1 MIKVNDL
8 PMEHTKGMSVTDVIK
23 KCNFTFPLL
32 IVKID
37 GVYVPRDTYNSTS
50 VPDGST
56 LDIVHLIS
64 GG

>member
-8 PMEHTKGMSVTDVIK
+8 TIEFTQGMSVTDVIK

-37 GVYVPRDTYNSTS
+37 GVYVPRDMYNATK
-50 VPDGST
+50 VPDGSS

>member
-8 PMEHTKGMSVTDVIK
+8 NVEFVQGMTVTDVIK

-37 GVYVPRDTYNSTS
+37 GVYVPRDTYNSTP

-56 LDIVHLIS
+56 LDIIHLIS